1 MRIRKNLKYFLVS
14 MAISSIFLIFISG
27 LIITEYNIHNLVSDG
42 SESFFSCNN
51 KVIKLTFMGQIIDID
66 FNYFFDLVS
75 SSMKKIYL
83 NISRIK

>member
-1 MRIRKNLKYFLVS
+1 MKILKYFQCS
-14 MAISSIFLIFISG
+14 MTITAIILIFISG
-27 LIITEYNIHNLVSDG
+27 LIITEYNIHNLVSDR

-75 SSMKKIYL
+75 NSMKKIYL
-83 NISRIK
+83 NISKIK

>member
-42 SESFFSCNN
+42 SESFFSYNN
-51 KVIKLTFMGQIIDID
+51 KVIKLTFMGQIINID